1 MVLIGW
7 PWDHQFG
14 FDQVQPTTGR
24 SQIFPSLKLKR
35 GCKLF
40 LGIKWSVILL
50 QHGFCLLLVL
60 ERGYACMENDMRTV
74 RMGTMQ
80 ISSVT
85 SLVHSQFTWLFSPI
99 IYDHIFPLSSTE
111 MDIKILGIEISRP
124 APWLGYAGYWSI
136 WPYQGPYDLLQD
148 CFSLLIIG
156 PLTQDHPI

>member
-60 ERGYACMENDMRTV
+60 ERGYACMENDMHTV

-85 SLVHSQFTWLFSPI
+85 SLVHSSHDYFHPLFMITYFHCPQQRWTLKSWALRFPGPPHGLVMQAIDLFGPI
-99 IYDHIFPLSSTE
+99 RDHMIFYKTVLAS
-111 MDIKILGIEISRP
+111 
-124 APWLGYAGYWSI
+124 
-136 WPYQGPYDLLQD
+136 
-148 CFSLLIIG
+148 
-156 PLTQDHPI
+156 